1 MELATEDGIPGEARG
16 VGGGIQ
22 RTGDDERDKGE
33 DEDRERAGDC
43 AWWATAVKGA
53 KEGRR
58 RAKLLEA
65 LERTSVAV
73 SGRGSQGKAADERGS
88 SSSYFRNIVKRKR
101 YVQHRPSAARKK

>member
-53 KEGRR
+53 KERRR

-65 LERTSVAV
+65 LWKNV
-73 SGRGSQGKAADERGS
+73 SGCQWSRFTRESR
-88 SSSYFRNIVKRKR
+88 
-101 YVQHRPSAARKK
+101 